1 MDGLFLN
8 GCVLFWWVGEYC
20 LRMGVFCWVGGGIVS
35 ERVCFGGWVGG
46 CVVSEW
52 VCFGGWVGILFLN
65 GCVLDGWVGVLFL
78 NGCVLFLFSLVGGM
92 GGMWF

>member
-1 MDGLFLN
+1 MG
-8 GCVLFWWVGEYC
+8 VFWWVGEYC
-20 LRMGVFCWVGGGIVS
+20 LRMGVFCWVGGCIVS
-35 ERVCFGGWVGG
+35 ERVCLGGWVGG